1 MVVAEDPRV
10 SARPSSQRRPGDFP
24 DLRAVA
30 YVARRGWWAIL
41 LAAVASAV
49 LAEAAGSRGEVR
61 YEATTRVL
69 IGPMLGDPAQVRA
82 AEARVPT
89 YAQLATSRR
98 VVWAARA
105 RLRLRESVDALLHAV
120 TARSQGVGGRLL
132 TITAQATTAAGAARL
147 ANAIAA
153 VLGPTVLG
161 ARASVVGEFHQV
173 DPAVAPRGPIASHQR
188 AFSAFAAIAGALACL
203 TLLLVIEYFR
213 GRIITGQELAEVTGA
228 PLLATLRTGRA
239 AAGYDVLAARI
250 ALAGEGAPMRTILV
264 VGDGVTDVADGL
276 ADAVEDA
283 AQPVVRVT
291 LPPTATS
298 DEVRSAIE
306 AERNRRIVIDAPAP
320 DRFPAGLTCAV
331 SADATILVARQ
342 GRSSRESVAQSS
354 TNLRQAGGMLLGVA
368 LLVKRGRVRAGTAG
382 LAATAHPS
390 RTAEGS
396 PEPA

>member
-1 MVVAEDPRV
+1 MVLAEDPRV

-30 YVARRGWWAIL
+30 YVVRRGWWAIL

-69 IGPMLGDPAQVRA
+69 IGPVLGDPAQVRA

-98 VVWAARA
+98 VVGAARA
-105 RLRLRESVDALLHAV
+105 RLRLRESVDALLHDV
-120 TARSQGVGGRLL
+120 TARSEGAGRLL

-153 VLGPTVLG
+153 VLGPTVFG
-161 ARASVVGEFHQV
+161 ARTSAVREFHQV
-173 DPAVAPRGPIASHQR
+173 DPAVPPRGPIASHQR
-188 AFSAFAAIAGALACL
+188 VLTAFAAVAGALACL

-213 GRIITGQELAEVTGA
+213 GRITTGEELAEVAGA

-239 AAGYDVLAARI
+239 AAGYDLLAARI
-250 ALAGEGAPMRTILV
+250 ALAGDGAPMHTILV
-264 VGDGVTDVADGL
+264 TGDGATDVAERL
-276 ADAVEDA
+276 ADAAEDA
-283 AQPVVRVT
+283 GQPVARIA
-291 LPPTATS
+291 LPATATP
-298 DEVRSAIE
+298 EGVRSAIDVE
-306 AERNRRIVIDAPAP
+306 HYRRILIDAPAP
-320 DRFPAGLTCAV
+320 DRFAAGLTCARI
-331 SADATILVARQ
+331 ADATILVARQ
-342 GRSSRESVAQSS
+342 GRTSRESVAQSS
-354 TNLRQAGGMLLGVA
+354 MNLRQAGGTLLGVA
-368 LLVKRGRVRAGTAG
+368 LLVKRGRVRAGTAR
-382 LAATAHPS
+382 LPATVDAPCA
-390 RTAEGS
+390 AEGS